1 MRKVRGEILKCNHSN
16 KSYRAVLSGSCLHYS
31 LYNVVLTEG
40 YVSLESYLALF
51 SVALLILYVK
61 EGGGGGGSGGREQ
74 NLVHFPKFRFESRK
88 FHVPIGTVN
97 SGCTDTTQAIA
108 PLIKRDT
115 EERYWGRQFVK
126 WKEKFRSDLEDRS
139 KWTIFIG
146 ALKYSGGSDQ
156 TEMVRII

>member
-1 MRKVRGEILKCNHSN
+1 M
-16 KSYRAVLSGSCLHYS
+16 
-31 LYNVVLTEG
+31 
-40 YVSLESYLALF
+40 SLESYLALF

-61 EGGGGGGSGGREQ
+61 EGGAGRRVGREGAKFSALSIQ
-74 NLVHFPKFRFESRK
+74 EKFRFESRK

-115 EERYWGRQFVK
+115 EERYWGQQFVK